1 MRELLLTFLLL
12 VATIT
17 QGDTGVL
24 YPRSSITREVQS
36 LDGLWKFSLCN
47 NSVGVKHRTQ
57 TSDCSEYND
66 DEDLELMPVP
76 SSYNDISIDDTVRDH
91 VGVVKYQR
99 SFIVPKSWAQKT
111 VWLRFGSVCYAA
123 EVYLN
128 GKLAMSHEIGHL
140 PFAANVSPFL
150 KFANEN
156 DIVVLVNNTLTNS
169 TIPQGTKVV
178 LPSGRIKQ
186 EYTFDFFN
194 YAGIDRPVVLY
205 TTEDT
210 YVDDITITTQL
221 SGTTAIV
228 TYDILVEGNDIS
240 DIVVTAIDKGGK
252 YIASNDAQTLTGTIK
267 IENAKLWW
275 PYLMDAE
282 PGYLY
287 TLRVEVFN
295 IGDKLLDRYDQPFGI
310 RELTWDNTT
319 FKINGKPLY
328 LRGFGRHEDSDIRG
342 KGLDLPLIIR
352 DHNLIKWVGANS
364 YRTSHYP
371 YAEEIMDLADSLGIM
386 IIDECPAVNTQRYNK
401 DLLEN
406 HKKSL
411 TELINRDKNRPSV
424 IIWSASNEPST
435 QYNESGPY
443 YKEVIAHIKS
453 LDTSRPAT
461 VVNSYNAPE
470 DHSGQFLDILCFN
483 KYLGWYD
490 NPGDLD
496 VIVSDLKGYAE
507 AWHRIH
513 NKTVIVTEYGADTL
527 EGLHFLPTYIWSE
540 EYQTDLM
547 SRYFQAFDELRE
559 KGWFVGEMIW
569 NFADFKTA
577 QTYTRVGGNKKGI
590 FTRQRQP
597 KASAHLLRRRYWAL
611 AGLLD
616 NATQPDDLDEY
627 II

>member
-1 MRELLLTFLLL
+1 MRELFLVIFTLSGSI
-12 VATIT
+12 VQSNAGI
-17 QGDTGVL
+17 L
-24 YPRSSITREVQS
+24 YPRSSITREVHS

-47 NSVGVKHRTQ
+47 SNVTVDD
-57 TSDCSEYND
+57 DCLEKD
-66 DEDLELMPVP
+66 DSEDLELMPVP
-76 SSYNDISIDDTVRDH
+76 SSYNDISTDDNVRDH
-91 VGVVKYQR
+91 VGIVKYQR
-99 SFIVPKSWAQKT
+99 NFVVPKSWDQKA

-123 EVYLN
+123 KVYLN

-140 PFAANVSPFL
+140 PFAANVSPFI
-150 KFANEN
+150 KFGIEN
-156 DIVVLVNNTLTNS
+156 DIVVLVNNTLTNT
-169 TIPQGTKVV
+169 TIPQGSKVV
-178 LPSGRIKQ
+178 LNSGRVKQ

-205 TTEDT
+205 TTEET
-210 YVDDITITTQL
+210 YIDDITITTKL

-228 TYDILVEGNDIS
+228 TYDISVEGNDIS
-240 DIVVTAIDKGGK
+240 DVTATVIDKAGK
-252 YIASNDAQTLTGTIK
+252 DIVSNDGQTGNIK
-267 IENAKLWW
+267 INNAKLWW

-287 TLRVEVFN
+287 TLRVEVYSV
-295 IGDKLLDRYDQPFGI
+295 GKKLLDSYDQPFGI

-319 FKINGKPLY
+319 FKINGKPIY

-352 DHNLIKWVGANS
+352 DHNLIRWIGANS

-386 IIDECPAVNTQRYNK
+386 IIDECPAVNTQKYN
-401 DLLEN
+401 DGLLQN

-424 IIWSASNEPST
+424 IMWSASNEPST

-443 YKEVIAHIKS
+443 YKEIIAHIKT
-453 LDTSRPAT
+453 LDTTRPAT

-470 DHSGQFLDILCFN
+470 EHSGQFLDILCFN
-483 KYLGWYD
+483 KYMAWYD

-496 VIVSDLKGYAE
+496 VIISDLKGYAE
-507 AWHRIH
+507 AWHKIH
-513 NKTVIVTEYGADTL
+513 NKPVLLTEYGADTL

-540 EYQTDLM
+540 EFQTDLM
-547 SRYFQAFDELRE
+547 SRHFQAFDELRAR
-559 KGWFVGEMIW
+559 GWFIGEMIW

-577 QTYTRVGGNKKGI
+577 ETYTRVGGNKKGI

-597 KASAHLLRRRYWAL
+597 KASAHLLRRRYWAI

-616 NATQPDDLDEY
+616 NATQPDDLDNY